1 MRTEFWIDVAYFVGT
16 LICLGLPAYAL
27 LYFDDDN
34 AEM

>member
-1 MRTEFWIDVAYFVGT
+1 MDWYAFGTILIFVIVG
-16 LICLGLPAYAL
+16 ISI

>member
-1 MRTEFWIDVAYFVGT
+1 MTEFWIDLAYFLGTVAIFAIVAYA
-16 LICLGLPAYAL
+16 I

>member
-1 MRTEFWIDVAYFVGT
+1 MENFLYTFGTVAIFAIVAWS
-16 LICLGLPAYAL
+16 I

>member
-1 MRTEFWIDVAYFVGT
+1 MLEDILYSVATVVIFVIVG
-16 LICLGLPAYAL
+16 YAI